1 MSQVL
6 LREAE
11 LELKQLLVRQQEVP
25 PTDSALQAEPVGRS
39 DEAVAATESSRNF
52 TSIQIAAPHSRNG
65 AGLQA
70 AIAV

>member
-1 MSQVL
+1 M
-6 LREAE
+6 REAE

-39 DEAVAATESSRNF
+39 DEAVAATESSQLHV
-52 TSIQIAAPHSRNG
+52 QIAAPHSRNG

>member
-11 LELKQLLVRQQEVP
+11 LELKQLLARQQEVP

-39 DEAVAATESSRNF
+39 DEAVAATESSHMSSMVYEIRV
-52 TSIQIAAPHSRNG
+52 SEKQ
-65 AGLQA
+65 GLKYS
-70 AIAV
+70 VNTV

>member
-1 MSQVL
+1 M
-6 LREAE
+6 REAE

-39 DEAVAATESSRNF
+39 DEAVAATESSHM
-52 TSIQIAAPHSRNG
+52 SSQLHVQIAAPHSRNG